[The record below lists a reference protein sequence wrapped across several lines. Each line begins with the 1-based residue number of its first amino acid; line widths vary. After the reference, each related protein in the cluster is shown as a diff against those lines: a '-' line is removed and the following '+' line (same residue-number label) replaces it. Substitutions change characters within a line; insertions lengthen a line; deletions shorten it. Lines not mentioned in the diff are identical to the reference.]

1 MFWRYCHDNPPN
13 HLLVEP
19 WYYHG
24 DGSKITLLPSPWKYH
39 GGGSK
44 KSSIAQKAL
53 NWQIHSEMEEK
64 FFTATSV
71 VLPRPWK

>member
-1 MFWRYCHDNPPN
+1 MNCRPKVNCRNIPRIKFGLEWGHLLAETMPNINPPN

-19 WYYHG
+19 WYYNG

-44 KSSIAQKAL
+44 KSSIAQKA
-53 NWQIHSEMEEK
+53 
-64 FFTATSV
+64 
-71 VLPRPWK
+71 